1 MKYLLDTHILLW
13 AVEDNPKLSQKARQ
27 IINNTDNELLF
38 SVVSIWEIA
47 IKVGRGKPDFTFNP
61 TILRRILLDAGYLE
75 MPVLGH
81 HAPFV
86 QDLPNIHKDPFDRL
100 LIATAKLE
108 GLILIT
114 ADSYVAEYDDSIIL
128 V

>member
-27 IINNTDNELLF
+27 IIDNPENELLF

-47 IKVGRGKPDFTFNP
+47 IKIGRGKDDFSFDPN
-61 TILRRILLDAGYLE
+61 ILRRVLLDADYLE
-75 MPVLGH
+75 IPVLGH
-81 HAPFV
+81 HVPFV
-86 QDLPNIHKDPFDRL
+86 QHLPDIHKDPFDRL
-100 LIATAKLE
+100 LIATAKAE
-108 GLILIT
+108 GFILVT
-114 ADSYVAEYDDSIIL
+114 ADSHVAKYDNQIVL

>member
-1 MKYLLDTHILLW
+1 VKYLLDTHILLW
-13 AVEDNPKLSQKARQ
+13 AVEDNPKLSQKVRQ
-27 IINNTDNELLF
+27 IINDDDNDLLF
-38 SVVSIWEIA
+38 SVASIWEIA

-75 MPVLGH
+75 MPILGH
-81 HAPFV
+81 HVPFV

-108 GLILIT
+108 GFILVT
-114 ADSYVAEYDDSIIL
+114 ADTHVAKYDNQIIL